1 VKAEL
6 LSSLLP
12 VSRGQRAL
20 TLTLVALAAAAVMAV
35 SESAFRMAT
44 EASESL
50 LSRQTVRFEMATL
63 LRYMNAAESAQ
74 RGFLI
79 LGRDDYLRPLT
90 ERRQDINN
98 LLAKVSHNYQ
108 AGVWSQ
114 QVADLSR
121 SVDEKFA
128 ELDETIRLYRIGSHD
143 AWRALMEADIGRERM
158 DAVRNASDKLIAFEG
173 ERIASSR
180 EAINRA
186 LLLGRFGVHVLTLLS
201 LVGLLV
207 FLRKNAALVETQRR
221 HALELKLERD
231 RLDGQVML
239 RTSQLTE
246 LARHLQTV
254 REDERA
260 HLARELH
267 DELGALLT
275 TAKLDLARLR
285 RALKASPQPELLER
299 LQHLGAALDQ
309 GIELK
314 RRIIEDLRPSALS
327 NLGLAPALE
336 ILLREFGERS
346 GLRVEVELDED
357 FKVCEDRG
365 LALYRFVQEALTNV
379 AKYAKASQVT
389 VRLRASSEEGCLALV
404 QDDGI
409 GFDAEA
415 QTVGR
420 HGLVGMRYRI
430 ESLGGRLDIDSA
442 PGRGTRLTVDLPPLH
457 QAAV

>member
-1 VKAEL
+1 MSGDL

-20 TLTLVALAAAAVMAV
+20 TLSLVALAAAAVMGV

-44 EASESL
+44 EASDSL

-79 LGRDDYLRPLT
+79 LGRDDYLKPLT
-90 ERRQDINN
+90 GRRQDINA
-98 LLAKVSHNYQ
+98 LLDKVRSHYK
-108 AGVWSQ
+108 AGGWSQ
-114 QVADLSR
+114 QVAELSR

-143 AWRALMEADIGRERM
+143 AWRSLMEADIGRERM
-158 DAVRNASDKLIAFEG
+158 DAVRNASDRLIVYES

-180 EAINRA
+180 DAINRA
-186 LLLGRFGVHVLTLLS
+186 LALGRFGVHLLTLLS

-207 FLRKNAALVETQRR
+207 FLRKNAALVETQHR
-221 HALELKLERD
+221 HARELQIERD
-231 RLDGQVML
+231 RLDEQVMR

-346 GLRVEVELDED
+346 GLRLDVALDED
-357 FKVCEDRG
+357 LQVCPDRA
-365 LALYRFVQEALTNV
+365 LALYRFMQEALTNV
-379 AKYAKASQVT
+379 FKYAKATRVR
-389 VRLRASSEEGCLALV
+389 VRLQCLEQGDCHALV
-404 QDDGI
+404 EDDGI
-409 GFDAEA
+409 GFDAES
-415 QTVGR
+415 QTAGR

-430 ESLGGRLDIDSA
+430 EALGGRLTIDSA
-442 PGRGTRLTVDLPPLH
+442 PGRGTRLQVSLPPLH
-457 QAAV
+457 QAAT